1 MIDRP
6 TRRKMRLLFRL
17 VVLRSACRAAVTL
30 AKLRSQEARDR
41 AEEQLICTSSDLTS
55 YIEKAEPVVTFP
67 QMARLGKVTHD
78 LT

>member
-1 MIDRP
+1 MGVSIAKTLDEA
-6 TRRKMRLLFRL
+6 RKSRSYVAHERRLLL
-17 VVLRSACRAAVTL
+17 I
-30 AKLRSQEARDR
+30 QEGFSTA
-41 AEEQLICTSSDLTS
+41 LTCSSSDLIS